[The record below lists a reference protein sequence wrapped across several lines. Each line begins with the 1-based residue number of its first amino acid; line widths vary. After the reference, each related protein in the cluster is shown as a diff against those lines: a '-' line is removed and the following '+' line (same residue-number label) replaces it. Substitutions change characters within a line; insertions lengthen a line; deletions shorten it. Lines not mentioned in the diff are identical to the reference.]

1 MIEMFL
7 IILIII
13 GNFEG
18 RRIRSTLIFL
28 RKLSLKCHLDTRP
41 LRMIKVGI
49 EKPFIIGDFA
59 QV

>member
-18 RRIRSTLIFL
+18 RRIRSTNIFM
-28 RKLSLKCHLDTRP
+28 K
-41 LRMIKVGI
+41 IKF
-49 EKPFIIGDFA
+49 EMSFRYQTFKND
-59 QV
+59 